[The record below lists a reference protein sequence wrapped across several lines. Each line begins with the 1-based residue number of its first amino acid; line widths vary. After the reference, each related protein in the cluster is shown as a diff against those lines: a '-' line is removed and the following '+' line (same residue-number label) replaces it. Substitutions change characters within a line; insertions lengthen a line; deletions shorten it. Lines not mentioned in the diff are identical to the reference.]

1 MEKISAYILAFNE
14 AEKIADAVS
23 SVLWADEIVVADSGS
38 TDGTA
43 EIAESLGA
51 RVVQLPFHGFGDL
64 RNRAIAECR
73 HEWIFSLDSDERCT
87 PEVRDEILEILSSVP
102 EHDAYLLPRRNY
114 MMGRWIKG
122 SGWYPNF
129 RQPQLFRKGA
139 MRYDDDPVHEG
150 YHLLTPRPLGRLQ
163 GAIWQFPFRNLAEV
177 IQKMNRYSSLGV
189 QKLGGKRVSM
199 GSALGHGVWSFLKHF
214 LFKHGYRDG
223 WAAEYVAIEVRSLAP
238 KPTTVDFI
246 EAAAIPQAALTSW
259 QALFDHGHLES
270 GQTVVIHGAGGGVG
284 SVGVQ
289 LARWAGAHVVGTG
302 RARARR
308 RVLEFGA
315 DDFVDVERDGWE
327 TAVGQVDLVYDAIG
341 GEVLARSPA
350 IVKAGGT
357 LVSVMA
363 LPQTDRHD
371 IRTVHFV
378 RDPSGAQL
386 REINRLVDEG
396 KLRPQV
402 DAVYPLADAREAFM
416 AKSTQHIPGKVVLT
430 P

>member
-1 MEKISAYILAFNE
+1 MKAVRIQEPQGFEGIEGLHYEE
-14 AEKIADAVS
+14 APDPQPAIGDALVQVRAAS
-23 SVLWADEIVVADSGS
+23 FTPTELTWPLRTDRAGHDRGFRIPAHEGAGVVVA
-38 TDGTA
+38 
-43 EIAESLGA
+43 LG
-51 RVVQLPFHGFGDL
+51 
-64 RNRAIAECR
+64 
-73 HEWIFSLDSDERCT
+73 
-87 PEVRDEILEILSSVP
+87 
-102 EHDAYLLPRRNY
+102 Y
-114 MMGRWIKG
+114 
-122 SGWYPNF
+122 
-129 RQPQLFRKGA
+129 
-139 MRYDDDPVHEG
+139 
-150 YHLLTPRPLGRLQ
+150 
-163 GAIWQFPFRNLAEV
+163 
-177 IQKMNRYSSLGV
+177 
-189 QKLGGKRVSM
+189 
-199 GSALGHGVWSFLKHF
+199 GSAGVAVGDEVYGLID
-214 LFKHGYRDG
+214 GYRDG

-289 LARWAGAHVVGTG
+289 LARWAGARVVGTG